1 MLGTQDRHI
10 RQTDP
15 GRGVC
20 TENKGPGNPRP
31 IPAEDFALQSAK
43 GLNLAVQWLRT
54 QLAV

>member
-31 IPAEDFALQSAK
+31 LPAEDFALQSAK